1 VGLNGRTSRVVAV
14 VVIVGMVLSLGLAG
28 IASFYA
34 SSAPDGLERV
44 AEDAGFAES
53 AQDSAAADSPL
64 AGYAAGD
71 DEGRF
76 SVGMAGLAGV
86 GVTALVAFG
95 LFAVLRPRED
105 RAAQ

>member
-1 VGLNGRTSRVVAV
+1 MSGKTSRAVAI

-44 AEDAGFAES
+44 AEETGFAGS
-53 AQDSAAADSPL
+53 ARDSAAADSPA
-64 AGYAAGD
+64 AGYVLGD
-71 DEGRF
+71 EDGHV

-86 GVTALVAFG
+86 GITALVAFG

-105 RAAQ
+105 RTPQ